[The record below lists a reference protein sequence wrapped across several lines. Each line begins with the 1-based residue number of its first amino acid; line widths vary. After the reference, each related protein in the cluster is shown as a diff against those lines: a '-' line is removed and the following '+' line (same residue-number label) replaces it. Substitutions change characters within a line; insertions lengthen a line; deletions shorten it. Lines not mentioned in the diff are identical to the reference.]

1 MSDTALKNALQER
14 DRIAAEINRIQQRSE
29 ELRARASVIDAWVR
43 EWHQFAGVVAEAEQ
57 EPSPVSEQGKNIQ
70 TQENIHS
77 GSVDGS
83 QERSRAT
90 GNPKKEIVAA
100 ESLRIIEEAGEPVT
114 RGDLY
119 ERLRGRN
126 IVVEGKDPE
135 QVLSTMLW
143 RTRDSVPIVRLKT
156 GGYWLADKPHEASGY
171 DPTVY
176 SGPGAEMIS
185 EESAKARHEA
195 LSAEIAD
202 ADRLYHQEDAPEI
215 TDAEYDSLRRELES
229 IEAMHPE
236 FASERNEVTESHPPV
251 QEPPKLYKGVF
262 NLGDVFK

>member
-1 MSDTALKNALQER
+1 MSDDALKNALLER

-29 ELRARASVIDAWVR
+29 ELRARAAVIDSWVQ
-43 EWHQFAGVVAEAEQ
+43 EWHRFAGTPTDGASEPSSEAEQ
-57 EPSPVSEQGKNIQ
+57 DKNIQ
-70 TQENIHS
+70 PSENIHAE
-77 GSVDGS
+77 GMDGL

-90 GNPKKEIVAA
+90 GNPKKEFVAA
-100 ESLRIIEEAGEPVT
+100 ESLKIITEAGEPVT

-119 ERLRGRN
+119 ERLKARN

-156 GGYWLADKPHEASGY
+156 GGYWLANKPHEASGY
-171 DPTVY
+171 DPNVY
-176 SGPGAEMIS
+176 SGPGAEMLS
-185 EESAKARHEA
+185 VESAKARHEA

-202 ADRLYHQEDAPEI
+202 ADRLYHQEDAPEM
-215 TDAEYDSLRRELES
+215 TDAEYDTLRRELEG

-236 FASERNEVTESHPPV
+236 FASERTETAESHPPA
-251 QEPPKLYKGVF
+251 QNSPGLYKGVF